1 MDDLL
6 IKNYF
11 SESEK
16 ENIIKHVYEV
26 LEREKDLSKRSFK
39 ELDNFIEKKELYCLY
54 KDKKIIGFILKSKLS
69 SKMMEIQGLY
79 IDPKFR
85 ERGYSLFLMN
95 EVIKN
100 NNFRYI
106 GVTFNPKVKK
116 RLICIKFKEISFN
129 SLRLI
134 EKVNFLISRLS
145 RHRMLEMRR
154 HFKEKKKISI
164 FIK

>member
-16 ENIIKHVYEV
+16 ENIIKDVYEV

-39 ELDNFIEKKELYCLY
+39 ELDNFIRRKELYCLY

-79 IDPKFR
+79 IDPEFR
-85 ERGYSLFLMN
+85 ERGYSLFLMD
-95 EVIKN
+95 EVTKD
-100 NNFRYI
+100 NNFRYV

-116 RLICIKFKEISFN
+116 RLVHIKFKETSFN
-129 SLRLI
+129 SLRLT

-145 RHRMLEMRR
+145 KHRVFEIRR
-154 HFKEKKKISI
+154 HFKENKKVSI